1 LHNAPQSD
9 QELDAQARE
18 RLALTAKLHETIAQD
33 LALMGYRVDEL
44 IADNS
49 LTSNQ
54 RSLLRELRLS
64 ILQVNKRFRDV
75 IYSPMPRNRDLL
87 LKDLRDVL
95 GNLHGDIDLSFPRLK
110 DHEED
115 MLGDVL
121 VEMARNSVRHSQAR
135 NFHIAYE
142 ISQGNLSIHVSDDGE
157 GMPSISNPNLGIR
170 IIDQTLK
177 LLCHT
182 YSCHS
187 DVNGTRYSLL
197 IKSDAYENSSNK

>member
-1 LHNAPQSD
+1 
-9 QELDAQARE
+9 
-18 RLALTAKLHETIAQD
+18 
-33 LALMGYRVDEL
+33 MGYRVDEL

-54 RSLLRELRLS
+54 RTLLRELRLS
-64 ILQVNKRFRDV
+64 ILEVNKRFRDV
-75 IYSPMPRNRDLL
+75 IYSSIPRNRDLL
-87 LKDLRDVL
+87 LNDLREVL
-95 GNLHGDIDLSFPRLK
+95 GNLRGDIDLSFPRLK
-110 DHEED
+110 DHEEE

-121 VEMARNSVRHSQAR
+121 VEMARNSARHAQAR
-135 NFHIAYE
+135 NFQITYE
-142 ISQGNLSIHVSDDGE
+142 ISQASLSIYVSDDGE
-157 GMPSISNPNLGIR
+157 GIPSVSNPNLGIR

-197 IKSDAYENSSNK
+197 IKSEVYENSSNK

>member
-1 LHNAPQSD
+1 MHNAPQSD
-9 QELDAQARE
+9 QELDTQARE

-54 RSLLRELRLS
+54 RTLLRELRLS
-64 ILQVNKRFRDV
+64 ILEVNKRFRDV
-75 IYSPMPRNRDLL
+75 IYSSIPRNRDLL
-87 LKDLRDVL
+87 LNDLREVL
-95 GNLHGDIDLSFPRLK
+95 GNLRGDIDLSFPRLK
-110 DHEED
+110 DHEEE

-121 VEMARNSVRHSQAR
+121 VEMARNSARHAQAR
-135 NFHIAYE
+135 NFQITYE
-142 ISQGNLSIHVSDDGE
+142 ISQASLSIYVSDDGE
-157 GMPSISNPNLGIR
+157 GIPSVSNPNLGIR

-197 IKSDAYENSSNK
+197 IKSEAYENSSNK